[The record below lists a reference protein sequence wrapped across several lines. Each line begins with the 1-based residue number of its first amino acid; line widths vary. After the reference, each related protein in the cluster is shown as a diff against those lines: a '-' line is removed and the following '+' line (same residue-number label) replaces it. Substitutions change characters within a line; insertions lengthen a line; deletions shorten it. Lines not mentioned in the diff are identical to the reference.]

1 MKRLA
6 TIEFKDAVSVL
17 TLDDGKVNPFSFDMI
32 DEIDTCL
39 DRVPTDRGAL
49 LIAGRPGVLSAG
61 FDLDVVRGGSNQRLL
76 QLVERGVGLLMRVAQ
91 FPRPVVVESTGHAV
105 ALGAFLLLVADWRVG
120 ARGDFRIGLNEVK
133 NGLPLPSC
141 FRAIAR
147 NRIPPN
153 WFDRAYLHAELYAP
167 DEAIAPGFLDEVV
180 TPETLHSVALA
191 QAERLAG
198 LPSPA
203 YGVAKELDRKPF
215 AEKVMLNF
223 HADALQAFAAT
234 LPETLLKNSPAA

>member
-6 TIEFKDAVSVL
+6 TLETLDGASVL
-17 TLDDGKVNPFSFDMI
+17 TLDDGKVNPFSFEMI
-32 DEIDTCL
+32 ADIERCL
-39 DRVPTDRGAL
+39 DLVPTDRGAL

-76 QLVERGVGLLMRVAQ
+76 QLVEHGVGLLMRIAQ
-91 FPRPVVVESTGHAV
+91 FPRPVVVECGGHAV
-105 ALGAFLLLVADWRVG
+105 ALGAFLLLVADWRIA
-120 ARGDFRIGLNEVK
+120 ARGDFRIGLNEVR

-147 NRIPPN
+147 NRLTSN

-167 DEAIAPGFLDEVV
+167 DDAIAPGFLDQVV
-180 TPETLHSVALA
+180 KPEELRAAALV
-191 QAERLAG
+191 QARRLG
-198 LPSPA
+198 ELPSPA

-215 AEKVMLNF
+215 ADRVMHNF

-234 LPETLLKNSPAA
+234 LPETFLQETPAA